1 MSILVIESN
10 SRALVIVMYVSLPCL
25 GSSSKQINYLKF
37 KHMQNQL
44 RQNNFALYLK
54 HKNDFD
60 K

>member
-1 MSILVIESN
+1 
-10 SRALVIVMYVSLPCL
+10 MYVSLPCL